1 MGCYNNAGW
10 RGHREVYQMKT
21 KKILECT
28 MIGVSIAAMTAVVFG
43 NIEFLAS
50 SSINLVGAIILH
62 YIPDEGDL

>member
-1 MGCYNNAGW
+1 
-10 RGHREVYQMKT
+10 MKT
-21 KKILECT
+21 KKILEYV

>member
-1 MGCYNNAGW
+1 
-10 RGHREVYQMKT
+10 MKV

-28 MIGVSIAAMTAVVFG
+28 MIGVSVAAMTAVLFG

-62 YIPDEGDL
+62 YLPKEETHELPDSKHNRQSDR